1 MDPYQEEQQQQ
12 QRLQKHRHQRQLVIE
27 TNGGVGYGSGPQERV
42 HQVPRTATQTDKY
55 PFEGYQGQIPD
66 CCAAAAAVQDPY
78 PRPPSGYD
86 GRCYDEYHRTTP
98 YQDDSYSQDVPPTFH
113 RPQSRLGYEEC
124 PQSRVGYTS
133 DSRCASGLGY
143 DDTGGGYLDQT
154 DPRMYCTGGY
164 CMGDT
169 MMATSRGVCGEEVEL
184 DMRRHIQACACTCNH
199 MGYGNYM
206 DYQCHITSQRC
217 FKINLLR
224 KMQRL
229 NRLILT
235 MLFRQPRDGH
245 YVRSTGY
252 RFVKSNPSIIYV

>member
-1 MDPYQEEQQQQ
+1 M
-12 QRLQKHRHQRQLVIE
+12 HHS
-27 TNGGVGYGSGPQERV
+27 GGVGYGSGPQERV

-206 DYQCHITSQRC
+206 DYQ
-217 FKINLLR
+217 
-224 KMQRL
+224 
-229 NRLILT
+229 
-235 MLFRQPRDGH
+235 
-245 YVRSTGY
+245 
-252 RFVKSNPSIIYV
+252 VKK

>member
-1 MDPYQEEQQQQ
+1 M
-12 QRLQKHRHQRQLVIE
+12 HHS
-27 TNGGVGYGSGPQERV
+27 GGTGYGTGPQERV
-42 HQVPRTATQTDKY
+42 HQAPRTAGQPDKCPY
-55 PFEGYQGQIPD
+55 ETYQAQIPD

-86 GRCYDEYHRTTP
+86 GRCYDECHRRTP
-98 YQDDSYSQDVPPTFH
+98 YQEDTYSQDVPPAFH
-113 RPQSRLGYEEC
+113 RPQSRLGYEER

-143 DDTGGGYLDQT
+143 DDTGGGYLDQS
-154 DPRMYCTGGY
+154 DPRMYCTSGY

-206 DYQCHITSQRC
+206 DYQRTFSSYESWRLWRLESLETISRQTRFSRVL
-217 FKINLLR
+217 KRPPVLR
-224 KMQRL
+224 
-229 NRLILT
+229 
-235 MLFRQPRDGH
+235 P
-245 YVRSTGY
+245 YVSGTHH
-252 RFVKSNPSIIYV
+252 